1 MTSKSPFPQ
10 SCGSSVINPT
20 GFQSQ
25 IPWWFSVLCF
35 PGGTEVKASTCNA
48 GDLGLIPRLGRF
60 PGEGKG
66 YPLQYSGLENS
77 MDRGAWQTTVH
88 GAAKSQTQLNNF
100 PIELSLILV
109 DQSELCKVSH
119 LVKSEESRLASSVL
133 HQFSSVQSLIRVRLC
148 DAMNRSTPGLPVQHQ
163 LPEFTQTHSRVSD
176 AIRPSHSLSSPFPPA
191 LNPSQ
196 HHSLFQ

>member
-48 GDLGLIPRLGRF
+48 GDLGLIPRLGRS

-66 YPLQYSGLENS
+66 NQVHYSCPENP
-77 MDRGAWQTTVH
+77 MDRGAWWATVH
-88 GAAKSQTQLNNF
+88 GVAKSQTLLSDF
-100 PIELSLILV
+100 TFSVLCWIPKLGILWWALELS
-109 DQSELCKVSH
+109 QQCKNFFGIIVLQFVGCLPSGSVVG
-119 LVKSEESRLASSVL
+119 LTYCTSQVCCSQRPCPCSRLLLIHASAG
-133 HQFSSVQSLIRVRLC
+133 
-148 DAMNRSTPGLPVQHQ
+148 D
-163 LPEFTQTHSRVSD
+163 TQTLKGRSDLVSCGVLG
-176 AIRPSHSLSSPFPPA
+176 SWCT
-191 LNPSQ
+191 
-196 HHSLFQ
+196 